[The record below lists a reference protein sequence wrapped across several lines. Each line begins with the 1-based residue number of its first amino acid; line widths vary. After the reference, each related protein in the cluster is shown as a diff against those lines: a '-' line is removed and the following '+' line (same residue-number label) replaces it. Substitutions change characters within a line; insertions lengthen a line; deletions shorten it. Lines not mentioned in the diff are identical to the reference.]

1 MNIRPSLDADRPA
14 LRALHE
20 QAFGDEEGIL
30 VGRLA
35 LALQDDPTA
44 QPLLSL
50 VAEEDGSLLGHV
62 MFTALTLDLQA
73 APQLRIMAP
82 LAVTKGRQGDGLGAR
97 LIEEGCRQLQADGVE
112 CVMVL
117 GDPAYYTRHGFTGTH
132 ALRPPY
138 ELARPD
144 AWMARPLVPEA
155 LSRWQGVV
163 NAADALNARQ
173 LW

>member
-1 MNIRPSLDADRPA
+1 MNIRPSLDADKPA

-35 LALQDDPTA
+35 LALLADPTA
-44 QPLLSL
+44 QPVLSL

-62 MFTALTLDLQA
+62 MFTALTLDHHP

-82 LAVTKGRQGDGLGAR
+82 LAVTKARQGDGLGAR

-117 GDPAYYTRHGFTGTH
+117 GDPAYYTRHGFTSVH

-138 ELARPD
+138 ELARPA
-144 AWMARPLVPEA
+144 AWMARPLAADA

>member
-1 MNIRPSLDADRPA
+1 MDIRSSHDTDKPA

-30 VGRLA
+30 VARLA
-35 LALQDDPTA
+35 LALLSDPTA

-50 VAEEDGSLLGHV
+50 VVEEDGRLLGHV
-62 MFTALTLDLQA
+62 MFTALTLDQQA

-82 LAVTKGRQGDGLGAR
+82 LAVAKARQRDGLGAR
-97 LIEEGCRQLQADGVE
+97 LIEEGCRQLQAEGVE

-117 GDPAYYTRHGFTGTH
+117 GDPAYYGRHGFSGAH

-144 AWMARPLVPEA
+144 AWMARPLVPDA

>member
-1 MNIRPSLDADRPA
+1 MNIRPSLDADKPA

-20 QAFGDEEGIL
+20 EAFGDEEG
-30 VGRLA
+30 VVVARLA
-35 LALQDDPTA
+35 LALLDDPTA

-50 VAEEDGSLLGHV
+50 VVEEDGGVHGHV
-62 MFTALTLDLQA
+62 IFSALTLDHHP

-82 LAVTKGRQGDGLGAR
+82 LAVTKARQGDGLGAR

-117 GDPAYYTRHGFTGTH
+117 GDPAYYSRHGFTSVH

-144 AWMARPLVPEA
+144 AWMARPLAPDA
-155 LSRWQGVV
+155 LSSWQGVV